1 MPMPAYPVICYGIGC
16 GHAARYKVAATWSD
30 GQTCELKTYAIACE
44 SCIVTLWND
53 AKRRRLGYR
62 LIPGETLDEPCIYE
76 LMRGSRDRTLVRRN
90 DLESAPPA

>member
-1 MPMPAYPVICYGIGC
+1 MPIPAYPVICYGVGC

-44 SCIVTLWND
+44 LCILALWND
-53 AKRRRLGYR
+53 AKRRRLGCR
-62 LIPGETLDEPCIYE
+62 LIPGETLDAPCIYE

-90 DLESAPPA
+90 DLESAALA